1 MLNEVDTSMRTV
13 RFNGSFKKEN
23 VFRLEAG
30 PEVDAAWKAIGSDCK
45 FFIFISHQLL
55 ELIDILR

>member
-1 MLNEVDTSMRTV
+1 MRTV

-45 FFIFISHQLL
+45 FFIFISNQLL